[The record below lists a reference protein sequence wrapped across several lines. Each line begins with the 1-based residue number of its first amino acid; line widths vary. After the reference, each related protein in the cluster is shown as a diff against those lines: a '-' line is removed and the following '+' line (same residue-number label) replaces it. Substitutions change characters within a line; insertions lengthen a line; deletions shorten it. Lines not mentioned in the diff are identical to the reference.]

1 MSGGGD
7 SVALLDLAQRW
18 AAARATPLHVATV
31 DHGLRPAAAAEATA
45 VARLAAACGLP
56 HAVLHWDGSAARGN
70 LQDAA
75 RRARYRLLAGWAQG
89 RGLAAVALGH
99 TLDDQAET
107 VLLRLARGSGV
118 DGLAGMAVERMAHGT
133 RFVRP
138 LLGLSRATLRAH
150 LVANGLAWAEDPSN
164 DDPRFQRVRAR
175 AALAALAPLGI
186 DAAGLVAT
194 AARMARAQ
202 AALVA
207 AARALAA
214 QALRIEAGDV
224 LIARA
229 ALAAAPRETAE
240 RVLAQALC
248 WVASADYRPRR
259 AALSASLDAALA
271 GRAGTLHG
279 CLLRPAGALLRIARE
294 PAAVAGLRVPV
305 GVPWDGRWHLSGPAA
320 SDPAPDPA
328 SDPAPDPAPGAMLE
342 IRALGPA
349 GLAACPGWRAAG
361 LPRESLL
368 ASPAVWHGARL
379 VAAPLVPAHAAQWRA
394 WPVPGADALFTMTLS
409 H

>member
-1 MSGGGD
+1 VSGGGD
-7 SVALLDLAQRW
+7 SVALLDLAQGW

-31 DHGLRPAAAAEATA
+31 DHGLRPDAAAEAEA
-45 VARLAAACGLP
+45 VARLAAARGLP
-56 HAVLHWDGSAARGN
+56 HAVLRWDGAAAHGN

-75 RRARYRLLAGWAQG
+75 RRARYRLLADWAQ
-89 RGLAAVALGH
+89 RHGLAAVALGH
-99 TLDDQAET
+99 TSDDQAET

-118 DGLAGMAVERMAHGT
+118 DGLAGMAAERMAHGT

-138 LLGLSRATLRAH
+138 LLGLRRAALRAH
-150 LVANGLAWAEDPSN
+150 LVARGLGWVDDPSN
-164 DDPRFQRVRAR
+164 DDPRFGRARAR

-202 AALVA
+202 TALVA

-214 QALRIEAGDV
+214 QALRVEAGDV
-224 LIARA
+224 LIDRA

-248 WVASADYRPRR
+248 WVATAEYRPRH
-259 AALSASLDAALA
+259 AALAASLDAALA
-271 GRAGTLHG
+271 GRGGSLHG
-279 CLLRPAGALLRIARE
+279 CLLRPAGPCLRIARE
-294 PAAVAGLRVPV
+294 PAAVAGLRAPV
-305 GVPWDGRWHLSGPAA
+305 GTLWDGRWHLEGPAT
-320 SDPAPDPA
+320 PDPGTA
-328 SDPAPDPAPGAMLE
+328 APGLE
-342 IRALGPA
+342 IGALGVG
-349 GLAACPGWRAAG
+349 GLAACPGWRATG

-368 ASPAVWHGARL
+368 ASPAIWHGARL
-379 VAAPLVPAHAAQWRA
+379 VAAPLVPDRAAGWRA
-394 WPVPGADALFTMTLS
+394 RPVPGPDALFTMALS